1 MQAFAD
7 LLDRLTFT
15 PSRQARVRIIRDYLA
30 STPDPDRG
38 WALAAITGEIR
49 LPGLRPGLIRTLA
62 ASRLDPVLFAL
73 SYDYVG
79 DLAETV
85 SLLWPA
91 RPGANREPRLS
102 EAVEGLTGASPSE
115 RPALLER
122 WLDALSVSGRY
133 ALIKLAT
140 GRLRIGASR
149 RLALQAAADFG
160 GRPVGDL
167 EEVWHGLAPP
177 YEDLFAWLENRSPR
191 PGEDRPALFRP
202 VMLAHPAGPA
212 LETGGAL
219 AGTFGPDSYAAEWK
233 WDGVRIQMVRQAGV
247 QRLYTRT
254 GEDVSEAFPDLMEE
268 TGLEG
273 RIDGELLIRSA
284 DGEPA
289 PFSEVQKRLTRRKV
303 SAREA
308 ARRPAFI
315 RAYDILDHEGRDL
328 RPLTFRERRAR
339 LEHVIAGV
347 RSDRIDLSALLEFT
361 DRADLERLRAAPPL
375 SSIEGL
381 MLKRWDSPYTA
392 GRPQGLWYKWKRD
405 PFLVDAVLMYAQ
417 RGHGRRSGSFSDFTF
432 GVWVDGPDGERLTPV
447 GKAYFGFT
455 DEELVR
461 LDRFVRENTIER
473 FGPVQSLRTGR
484 NEGLV
489 LEIAFDALQRSGRHR
504 SGVAMR
510 FPRVNRI
517 RWDKPA
523 GDADTLAALIRL
535 IPESPS
541 EGSV

>member
-7 LLDRLTFT
+7 LLDRLTLT

-91 RPGANREPRLS
+91 RPGANRQPRLS

-219 AGTFGPDSYAAEWK
+219 AESFGPDSYAAEWK

-328 RPLTFRERRAR
+328 RPLTFRERRVH
-339 LEHVIAGV
+339 LERVIAGV
-347 RSDRIDLSALLEFT
+347 RSDRIDLSALLEFK
-361 DRADLERLRAAPPL
+361 DLADLERLRAAPPL

-381 MLKRWDSPYTA
+381 MLKRWDSPYMA

-510 FPRVNRI
+510 FPRINRI